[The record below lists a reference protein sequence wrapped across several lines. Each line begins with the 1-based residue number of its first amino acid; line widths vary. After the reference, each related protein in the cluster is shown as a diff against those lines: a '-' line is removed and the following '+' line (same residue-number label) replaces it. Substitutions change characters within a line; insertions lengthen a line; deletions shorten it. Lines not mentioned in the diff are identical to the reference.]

1 MNKKVRNIVIA
12 VVVIFA
18 GFFVIVPEG
27 ERARINPF
35 IELGNVYVQVNEEPV
50 VDEGR
55 YYYDLTGYHE
65 DGKKTELAFSAIKDL
80 KENAFLKITA
90 KGAFVKGYEEVQ
102 AEALPE
108 DVKAKFD
115 K

>member
-1 MNKKVRNIVIA
+1 MNKKVGIS
-12 VVVIFA
+12 
-18 GFFVIVPEG
+18 VIVLAVIIGGVFTIYPA
-27 ERARINPF
+27 ERDRINPF
-35 IELGNVYVQVNEEPV
+35 LTLGNVYVQINEEPV

-80 KENAFLKITA
+80 RENAFLKITA

-102 AEALPE
+102 PEELPE
-108 DVKAKFD
+108 DVKDKFD
-115 K
+115 M

>member
-1 MNKKVRNIVIA
+1 MKKTVGFIVIA
-12 VVVIFA
+12 FVVI
-18 GFFVIVPEG
+18 IVGVFSIYPA
-27 ERARINPF
+27 ERDRFNPF
-35 IELGNVYVQVNEEPV
+35 LTIGNVYVQINEEPV
-50 VDEGR
+50 IDEDR

-102 AEALPE
+102 AEELPE
-108 DVKAKFD
+108 DVKDKFD